1 MKWSTGALYKSG
13 LMKYIYTKN
22 TEHRVAVLNELLG
35 VNELG
40 DFYNSFLANQGHL
53 EMQSLLKQSGRDTQD
68 TELVQDDMT
77 GLMIYDIGHYLPDDL
92 LVKMDRAT
100 MYNSIEGREPFL
112 DHRLVKIACQMPVEL
127 KWRNNES
134 KWILKQILSE
144 YVPREMFTRPKMGFS
159 IPIFNWFSQHMD
171 VLFDY
176 YLTKEKLD
184 KTNIFNTAT
193 VLNEYKKYKWNKQ
206 NNKEYNIEKMWR
218 ILSFM
223 MWWDKWCEKL

>member
-1 MKWSTGALYKSG
+1 
-13 LMKYIYTKN
+13 
-22 TEHRVAVLNELLG
+22 VLNELLS
-35 VNELG
+35 VKELG
-40 DFYNSFLANQGHL
+40 NFYNSFLANQGHL
-53 EMQSLLKQSGRDTQD
+53 EMQSLLKHNGKDTQD

-112 DHRLVKIACQMPVEL
+112 DHRLVKIACQMPIDL
-127 KWRNNES
+127 KWRNDES

-144 YVPREMFTRPKMGFS
+144 YVPREMFNRPKMGFS
-159 IPIFNWFSQHMD
+159 IPIFSWFSSHMD
-171 VLFDY
+171 VLFEH
-176 YLTKEKLD
+176 YLTKERID
-184 KTNIFNTAT
+184 KTNIFHTTA
-193 VLNEYKKYKWNKQ
+193 VLNEYEKYKWNKQ